1 MQIKSRNPHHLD
13 CDFFLTGK
21 SSINIICNNFY
32 MDHISSVLLIKAPG
46 AHYWDSYFRNSV
58 YCDIYFLLLITIP
71 FPLLEPLADSVIA
84 RYVPAR
90 LQSAPVQWLLYLQ
103 ILT

>member
-1 MQIKSRNPHHLD
+1 MQIKSRNPHHLE

-32 MDHISSVLLIKAPG
+32 MDHSSSVLLIKAPG

-71 FPLLEPLADSVIA
+71 FPLLEPPADSVLA

-90 LQSAPVQWLLYLQ
+90 LQSAPVQSLLYLQ